1 MLKDAVA
8 VFDIGSSKVTGLI
21 GENGVNK
28 NFIIRA
34 ISEVSHEG
42 FYDGALDNPQSLVFA
57 LRSAYKSVAETA
69 KARID
74 EIFVGV
80 PGDFTITENRQQRTY
95 YNRRKRLRDKDVDE
109 FLTEAGGTVARNGYE
124 VIDRRGVMY
133 YLDGERRVE
142 SLLKETTSSVNGY
155 VTFFLAEKG
164 FLDTIRSAFSSFGVK
179 KITFVPVAIA
189 ESLFLFSPSER
200 FSYVLLL
207 DVGYTTSTFSICY
220 GGGLLYHKS
229 FPIGGGHITAYLY
242 ERLNVSFE
250 LAERI
255 KRRLNLSVPEVAE
268 GAYEITWGE
277 EILSFPQKDCNDIAR
292 NVIGDIAEQVD
303 KAMAESRVKLPHNM
317 AVTLTGGGISYIR
330 GGKERLSEYIEMPVN
345 VICPPIAYMAKP
357 DDSSKLALLNY
368 ALNLSE

>member
-34 ISEVSHEG
+34 ISEVKHEG
-42 FYDGALDNPQSLVFA
+42 FYDGALDDPQSLVFA
-57 LRSAYKSVAETA
+57 LKSAFKSVADTA

-80 PGDFTITENRQQRTY
+80 PGDFCVTENRQHRVY
-95 YNRRKRLRDKDVDE
+95 YNRRKRLKKRDIDE
-109 FLTEAGGTVARNGYE
+109 FLTEAGGTVAKNDYE

-142 SLLKETTSSVNGY
+142 TLLKEVTSSINGY

-164 FLDTIRSAFSSFGVK
+164 FLNVVRSAFSALGVK
-179 KITFVPVAIA
+179 KITFVPTAIA
-189 ESLFLFSPSER
+189 ESLFLFSSSER

-207 DVGYTTSTFSICY
+207 DSGYTTSTFSVCY

-229 FPIGGGHITAYLY
+229 FPIGGGHLTAYLY

-268 GAYEITWGE
+268 GAYEITWGD
-277 EILSFPQKDCNDIAR
+277 EILSFTQKDCNDIAR
-292 NVIGDIAEQVD
+292 SVIGDIAEQVD
-303 KAMAESRVKLPHNM
+303 KAMAESRVKLPHNL
-317 AVTLTGGGISYIR
+317 AVYLTGGGISYIR
-330 GGKERLSEYIEMPVN
+330 GGKEKLGEYIEMPVN

-368 ALNLSE
+368 ALNLCD